1 VSEPWRFLAGTL
13 GHAGRRADGGRETVA
28 GGRRRRGGVAE
39 GSLYDDAA
47 MEEYITDARL

>member
-1 VSEPWRFLAGTL
+1 MEGV
-13 GHAGRRADGGRETVA
+13 RRLQVGG
-28 GGRRRRGGVAE
+28 GGGGGVAE

>member
-1 VSEPWRFLAGTL
+1 MEGV
-13 GHAGRRADGGRETVA
+13 RRLQVGG
-28 GGRRRRGGVAE
+28 GGGGVAE